1 MIMTFPMD
9 DTSMGCIAWG
19 KITMGRGS
27 ALSGVSPIKR
37 TVYGTGTE
45 RLMFLMNVNARK
57 TNQPGSKN
65 GMIFESANVMLFA
78 KEDDPSARKLAD
90 VVRKLRRSDPV
101 LVFGKYVPPKEE
113 SSKNNFVVHGIE
125 AFAVLPLA
133 WTYDILNGMFTQII
147 AQTEPPRPPKYKNEP
162 KVERPK
168 REPVPQKKPEEVP
181 QITHPVVVEKEGW
194 WFE

>member
-9 DTSMGCIAWG
+9 DATTGVIAWG

-45 RLMFLMNVNARK
+45 RLSFLMNVHARK
-57 TNQPGSKN
+57 TNQPGSRN
-65 GMIFESANVMLFA
+65 GMIYESASVMLFA
-78 KEDDPSARKLAD
+78 KADDPGAGKLAD

-101 LVFGKYVPPKEE
+101 LVFGKYIPPKED
-113 SSKNNFVVHGIE
+113 SDRNNFITHGIE
-125 AFAVLPLA
+125 AFAVIPLA
-133 WTYDILNGMFTQII
+133 WAYDLLNVFFEDII
-147 AQTEPPRPPKYKNEP
+147 AQTEPPRPPKYRNDP
-162 KVERPK
+162 KISKPK
-168 REPVPQKKPEEVP
+168 RDLAPVKRTEEIP
-181 QITHPVVVEKEGW
+181 QITHPAVMEKGD